1 MTSTQYT
8 SAVGSKFHADG
19 RVRTFPGNTIICTVD
34 PERQPVVYRQA
45 VRAQQALRAMAC
57 SHKFAFLPPASF
69 HMTVMEL
76 LCDQF
81 RVASNWSNQL
91 PLTAS
96 LAETDQFFLETVPSV
111 PVPETLQL
119 RFSHMRKPG
128 LIALEP
134 CDEETAISLTDY
146 RDAIAQVT
154 GVRFANHDSYGYH
167 ISLVY
172 NLIELDA
179 QDQLEVDATFQRIN
193 EHLESSFGMFEPDAP
208 ELVFFDSMFEF
219 VPEKQRQTLTT
230 RSP

>member
-1 MTSTQYT
+1 M
-8 SAVGSKFHADG
+8 
-19 RVRTFPGNTIICTVD
+19 
-34 PERQPVVYRQA
+34 E
-45 VRAQQALRAMAC
+45 C
-57 SHKFAFLPPASF
+57 SDKFAFLPPSSF

-76 LCDQF
+76 LCDQV
-81 RVASNWSNQL
+81 RVASNWSNRL

-96 LAETDQFFLETVPSV
+96 LAETDHFFLETVPPV
-111 PVPETLQL
+111 PVPATLRL

-134 CDEETAISLTDY
+134 WDEETATSLTDY

-193 EHLESSFGMFEPDAP
+193 EHLEKSFGTFEPGAP

-219 VPEKQRQTLTT
+219 VPENQRQTLTT

>member
-1 MTSTQYT
+1 MPSTKYT
-8 SAVGSKFHADG
+8 LAVGSKFHADG
-19 RVRTFPGNTIICTVD
+19 TVRAFPGNTIICTVD
-34 PERQPVVYRQA
+34 PQQQSVVYRQA
-45 VRAQQALRAMAC
+45 LWAQQALRAMQC
-57 SHKFAFLPPASF
+57 SDKFAFLPPASF

-76 LCDQF
+76 LCDQV
-81 RVASNWSNQL
+81 RTASNWSDRL

-96 LAETDQFFLETVPSV
+96 LDETDRFFIKTAASV
-111 PVPETLQL
+111 PAPNAIRM
-119 RFSHMRKPG
+119 RFSHMRQPG

-134 CDEETAISLTDY
+134 CDEETATSLTDY

-179 QDQLEVDATFQRIN
+179 QDQLEVNTTFQRIN
-193 EHLESSFGMFEPDAP
+193 EHLEKSFGMFEPDAP

-219 VPEKQRQTLTT
+219 VPENQRQTLTT